1 MTNINVIN
9 MNNDLDILIFFCLTS
24 LGSYGVVLAG
34 WGSFSRY
41 AVMGGLRAIAQLIS
55 YEVIFLLSILPPA
68 MIVGTFNFNAFAT
81 VQSESC

>member
-68 MIVGTFNFNAFAT
+68 MIVGTFNFNAFST